1 MRFTVRSL
9 GGKLVISAALM
20 LLLCML
26 LFSVTSWYVL
36 KSFYEHEARSDAR
49 MHLMSIHS
57 AYQTRII
64 VLKDGLITEAANP
77 AIVATLINSKLSA
90 RAFTELAIELATA
103 KQKYHLALVS
113 IISKQG
119 KVLIGDFDPSMN
131 VSLKNQATSGET

>member
-26 LFSVTSWYVL
+26 LFSVTSWYFL

-64 VLKDGLITEAANP
+64 VLKDGLATEASKHV
-77 AIVATLINSKLSA
+77 IVAALTTSKLSA
-90 RAFTELAIELATA
+90 QASKELATP

-119 KVLIGDFDPSMN
+119 NVLIGDFDPSMN
-131 VSLKNQATSGET
+131 VSLKNQALSGET